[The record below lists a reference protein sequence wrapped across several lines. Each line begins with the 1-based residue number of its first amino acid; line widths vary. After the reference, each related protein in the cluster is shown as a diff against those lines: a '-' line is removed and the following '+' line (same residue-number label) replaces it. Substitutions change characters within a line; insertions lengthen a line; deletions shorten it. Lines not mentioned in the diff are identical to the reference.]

1 MSNSY
6 TIEILKNV
14 EKFIR
19 KQNKDTQKRIISAI
33 YSLPNGDVKKLKGF
47 DNYYRMRIGDIRI
60 IFEKEDRN
68 LKIVVIDIGNRGQI
82 YNRY

>member
-1 MSNSY
+1 MSRTY

-33 YSLPNGDVKKLKGF
+33 YSLPSGDVKKLKGF
-47 DNYYRMRIGDIRI
+47 DSYYRMRVGDIRI
-60 IFEKEDRN
+60 IFEKEDKN

>member
-1 MSNSY
+1 MSSTY
-6 TIEILKNV
+6 TIEILKSV

-19 KQNKDTQKRIISAI
+19 KQNKDMQKRIINSI
-33 YSLPNGDVKKLKGF
+33 YSLPSGDIKKLKGF
-47 DNYYRMRIGDIRI
+47 DNYYRIRIGDIRI
-60 IFEKEDRN
+60 IFEKEDKN

>member
-1 MSNSY
+1 MSRTY

-33 YSLPNGDVKKLKGF
+33 YSLPSGDVKKLKGL
-47 DNYYRMRIGDIRI
+47 
-60 IFEKEDRN
+60 FEKEDKN

>member
-1 MSNSY
+1 MSNLY